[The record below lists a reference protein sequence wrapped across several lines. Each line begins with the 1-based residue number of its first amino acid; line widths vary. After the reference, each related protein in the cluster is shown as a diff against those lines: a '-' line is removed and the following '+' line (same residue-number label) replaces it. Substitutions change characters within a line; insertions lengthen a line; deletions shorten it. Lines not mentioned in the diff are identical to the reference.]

1 MAVNDN
7 VQQGQK
13 FRVFEFLPQQ
23 ALQNPVVDTWV
34 KMVNVHLETVL
45 GSRFVLQIGVHQLLG
60 FLDPTVWKGS
70 TSEPG
75 ENFVEDRF
83 NLKHDC
89 PLNDPVWEI
98 GQFPKFT
105 LFSLVI
111 DR

>member
-45 GSRFVLQIGVHQLLG
+45 GSRFVLQIGVHQL
-60 FLDPTVWKGS
+60 F
-70 TSEPG
+70 
-75 ENFVEDRF
+75 
-83 NLKHDC
+83 
-89 PLNDPVWEI
+89 PLVYPATEKD
-98 GQFPKFT
+98 
-105 LFSLVI
+105 L
-111 DR
+111 